1 MPTSHRR
8 IAIIRDEE
16 VERALRV
23 ARDARPGAGS
33 DASVARNLILRGAEE
48 LERENGGDDPFD
60 EWLRANG
67 GTPARGSLKEWIEE
81 RGPLPPYDPDDPY
94 PAQRA
99 LEETREERLP

>member
-1 MPTSHRR
+1 MPTKHPR

-16 VERALRV
+16 VDRALAV
-23 ARDARPGAGS
+23 ARDSGTAARS
-33 DASVARNLILRGAEE
+33 DAAVARELLLRGAREVD
-48 LERENGGDDPFD
+48 RENRGDDPFD

-99 LEETREERLP
+99 LDETREDRV